1 MYFKTVL
8 WRSWYKVCDV
18 RDALIRLLF
27 PDAFIALL
35 ESGTVNA
42 YTKKGFLKDSKESGR
57 M

>member
-8 WRSWYKVCDV
+8 WRSWYKVCEV

-35 ESGTVNA
+35 ESDAVNA
-42 YTKKGFLKDSKESGR
+42 YTKKGFLKDSSESGL

>member
-8 WRSWYKVCDV
+8 WRSWYKVCEV

-35 ESGTVNA
+35 ESGAVND
-42 YTKKGFLKDSKESGR
+42 YTNKGFLKDSLRSGL

>member
-42 YTKKGFLKDSKESGR
+42 YTTKGFLKDSKESGR